1 VARDYYV
8 LCCPGPTG
16 IAEVAFFNEGYD
28 PDLGQLVSM
37 VLYTDATVETK
48 YERME
53 HLRRTEGLDLMI
65 ERKGAGELLSA
76 MEQNMP
82 NTVHLDGEKL
92 AASVFKVMLHDE
104 LGISLKRPRLI
115 KRDDPQA

>member
-1 VARDYYV
+1 MARDYYV
-8 LCCPGPTG
+8 LCCPGPSG
-16 IAEVAFFNEGYD
+16 AAEVAFFNEGYD

-76 MEQNMP
+76 TEQNMP

>member
-1 VARDYYV
+1 MRDYYA
-8 LCCPGPTG
+8 LCCSSPNGV
-16 IAEVAFFNEGYD
+16 AEVAFFNEVYD

-37 VLYTDATVETK
+37 VLYTDATVGTK
-48 YERME
+48 RERLE
-53 HLRRTEGLDLMI
+53 HLKRTEGLDLVI

-92 AASVFKVMLHDE
+92 AASVFKVMVQDE
-104 LGISLKRPRLI
+104 LGIPLKRPRLI
-115 KRDDPQA
+115 GRDDSQA